1 MKFESYA
8 DRGVEAAVDLIN
20 QLTAGWSK
28 GRPLDL
34 PQDASARR
42 ELAQTVEAR
51 ISGRSVHITSRTGE
65 ELIQLASE
73 LRSIFEL
80 MGANRPDQAAA
91 LVNSLLARYQ
101 AAPQLARHDGEP
113 WHLHF
118 HSQAKEAGGAIAR
131 GATCVIALAVVIG
144 SPGLA
149 RLGACGSTHCDRVF
163 IDTSKNGSRRFCS
176 ASCLSRTKVAA
187 FRARRADDV
196 ATRTSTAIPGLDQL
210 RRRTRLNSK

>member
-8 DRGVEAAVDLIN
+8 DRGVEAAVELIN
-20 QLTAGWSK
+20 QLTPGWSK
-28 GRPLDL
+28 GRPLDV
-34 PQDASARR
+34 PREAPARR
-42 ELAQTVEAR
+42 ELAQSVEAR
-51 ISGRSVHITSRTGE
+51 ISDRSVHITGRTAE
-65 ELIQLASE
+65 ELIQLAAE

-80 MGANRPDQAAA
+80 MGAGRADQAAA

-131 GATCVIALAVVIG
+131 GATCVIALAVVMG

-149 RLGACGSTHCDRVF
+149 RLGVCGSTHCDRVF

-176 ASCLSRTKVAA
+176 ATCLSRTKVAA
-187 FRARRADDV
+187 FRARRAG
-196 ATRTSTAIPGLDQL
+196 GLAPRPSAALPVLNQL
-210 RRRTRLNSK
+210 RRRTRLGSK

>member
-8 DRGVEAAVDLIN
+8 DRGVEAAVELIN

-34 PQDASARR
+34 PADAQARR
-42 ELAQTVEAR
+42 DLAQTVEAR
-51 ISGRSVHITSRTGE
+51 ISGRSVHISGRTGE

-80 MGANRPDQAAA
+80 TGANRPDQAAA

-101 AAPQLARHDGEP
+101 AAPQLARHDGEA

-149 RLGACGSTHCDRVF
+149 RLGVCGSNHCDRVF

-176 ASCLSRTKVAA
+176 ATCLSRTKVAA
-187 FRARRADDV
+187 FRARRADDL
-196 ATRTSTAIPGLDQL
+196 ARRTSPAIKGLDQL
-210 RRRTRLNSK
+210 RRRARLESK

>member
-20 QLTAGWSK
+20 QLTSGWSK

-34 PQDASARR
+34 PLDAHARR

-51 ISGRSVHITSRTGE
+51 ISGRSVYISARTGE
-65 ELIQLASE
+65 ALISLAAE
-73 LRSIFEL
+73 LRLIFEL
-80 MGANRPDQAAA
+80 MGAGRADQAAA

-118 HSQAKEAGGAIAR
+118 HSQVKEAGGAIAR
-131 GATCVIALAVVIG
+131 AATCVIALAVVIG

-149 RLGACGSTHCDRVF
+149 RLGVCGSNHCDRVF

-176 ASCLSRTKVAA
+176 ATCLSRTKVAA
-187 FRARRADDV
+187 FRARRAGSRALPT
-196 ATRTSTAIPGLDQL
+196 ATVIPVLDHL
-210 RRRTRLNSK
+210 RGRTRLESK